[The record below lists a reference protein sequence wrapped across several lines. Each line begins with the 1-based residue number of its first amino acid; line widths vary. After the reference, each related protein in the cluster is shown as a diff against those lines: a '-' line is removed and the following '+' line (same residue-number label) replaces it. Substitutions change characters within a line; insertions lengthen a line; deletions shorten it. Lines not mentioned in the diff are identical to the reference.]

1 MSAFDRYVGIPY
13 VDKGRLITGCDC
25 WGLLWLVYREQRG
38 IDVPSYSED
47 YVTGADRKALSRL
60 IADELEPWRE
70 VDAGSERPFDA
81 VLMREGRFVRHI
93 GVVMEP
99 GRLLHVSSGAAS
111 LIERY
116 REGALKHRVVG
127 FYRYRDHE

>member
-1 MSAFDRYVGIPY
+1 MNAFDRYVGIPY

-25 WGLLWLVYREQRG
+25 WGLLRLVYREQRG

-47 YVTGADRKALSRL
+47 YVTAADRKALAGL
-60 IADELEPWRE
+60 IAGELEPWRE
-70 VDAGSERPFDA
+70 IEAGNERTFDA
-81 VLMREGRFVRHI
+81 VLMREGRFPRHI
-93 GVVMEP
+93 GIVTES
-99 GRLLHVSSGAAS
+99 GRLLHVSSGASS

-116 REGALKHRVVG
+116 REGALQHRVVG